1 MRRSALVARRP
12 VLCWE
17 YPISRARAH
26 TARSEGSIGGSPLE
40 RMLRRATG
48 RRRATRWTS
57 SAIARAAAMRR
68 VESRRKRG
76 EDQNPGR
83 GHVPVDVLVRTSRQT
98 SRSWAR
104 RSRCGVL
111 RLRR

>member
-26 TARSEGSIGGSPLE
+26 TARREGSIGGSPLE

-57 SAIARAAAMRR
+57 SAIARLPPCVAS
-68 VESRRKRG
+68 SRG
-76 EDQNPGR
+76 GNG
-83 GHVPVDVLVRTSRQT
+83 VRTRT
-98 SRSWAR
+98 RAAVTAR
-104 RSRCGVL
+104 
-111 RLRR
+111 